1 MKNKINLY
9 QKPIYPLISLLS
21 SIIIFIVGLIFAKD
35 EKILWFFIGLSVLY
49 IVFGY
54 WKQLIL
60 TIPITIVMILVF
72 GGVTYL
78 ISGKLPETKYAIA
91 RVLALMLSIIPNMAI
106 NPSDLI
112 RNMKKIKISKK
123 ITLGFMIGFS
133 FIKVFKEEV
142 RRIKQAMKTR
152 KTSASNIKVF
162 YRAFLIPLIS
172 RVDDISDTLSISIET
187 RGFSFDKTKIT
198 SYKDI
203 KVHFKDI
210 MYLLLVITGILL
222 VMFL

>member
-1 MKNKINLY
+1 MSNKVNLY

-21 SIIIFIVGLIFAKD
+21 SIIIFVVGLIFAKD
-35 EKILWFFIGLSVLY
+35 EKILWFFIGLSILY
-49 IVFGY
+49 IIFGY
-54 WKQLIL
+54 WKQLLLIL
-60 TIPITIVMILVF
+60 PITIIMILVF
-72 GGVTYL
+72 GGITYL

-91 RVLALMLSIIPNMAI
+91 RVLALMLSIIPNLSI

-133 FIKVFKEEV
+133 FIEVFKEEV
-142 RRIKQAMKTR
+142 KRIKQAMKTR
-152 KTSASNIKVF
+152 RTSPWNVKVF

-172 RVDDISDTLSISIET
+172 RIDDISDTLSISIET
-187 RGFSFDKTKIT
+187 RGFSFDKTETT

-203 KVHFKDI
+203 NIHFKDI
-210 MYLLLVITGILL
+210 LYFLIVVIGIILVILL
-222 VMFL
+222 

>member
-1 MKNKINLY
+1 MSNKINLY
-9 QKPIYPLISLLS
+9 KKPIYPLICLLS

-35 EKILWFFIGLSVLY
+35 EKILWFFLGLSGLY
-49 IVFGY
+49 IIFGY
-54 WKQLIL
+54 WKQLLL
-60 TIPITIVMILVF
+60 TIPITIIMILVF
-72 GGVTYL
+72 GGITYL
-78 ISGKLPETKYAIA
+78 IARELPDTKYAIA
-91 RVLALMLSIIPNMAI
+91 RVLALMLSVIPNMAI

-142 RRIKQAMKTR
+142 KRIKQAMKAR
-152 KTSASNIKVF
+152 RTSPWNIKIF

-187 RGFSFDKTKIT
+187 RGFSFDKTKTT

-203 KVHFKDI
+203 NIHFQDI
-210 MYLLLVITGILL
+210 LYLFAVITGVML
-222 VMFL
+222 VIFL

>member
-1 MKNKINLY
+1 
-9 QKPIYPLISLLS
+9 
-21 SIIIFIVGLIFAKD
+21 
-35 EKILWFFIGLSVLY
+35 
-49 IVFGY
+49 
-54 WKQLIL
+54 
-60 TIPITIVMILVF
+60 
-72 GGVTYL
+72 
-78 ISGKLPETKYAIA
+78 
-91 RVLALMLSIIPNMAI
+91 
-106 NPSDLI
+106 
-112 RNMKKIKISKK
+112 
-123 ITLGFMIGFS
+123 
-133 FIKVFKEEV
+133 
-142 RRIKQAMKTR
+142 MKTR

-162 YRAFLIPLIS
+162 IDVLIPLIS